1 MSAISSIYIP
11 RMSFNVTEQVIAMEY
26 LNAEIGVVSRVD
38 FTPIHKT
45 PGFVENYDENSQF
58 KSAFVH
64 FYPGNYMSKNAEHF
78 ENTIRSGSRYIFQP
92 MSLREYWINLLN
104 KVPIPTTMM
113 NTSQIVENCRYL
125 EEKVESVIERQ
136 NEIIDRCE
144 NEIADLNEQVEAM
157 RQVVCQL
164 VGGLFNKESQA
175 PIVKLHQD
183 ILFKGEGDANF
194 TCDVSPNTQQGCNNE
209 RRIKLLEMQIKAMQE
224 EPEQTAG
231 SKRRLRQKNRK
242 MQRQSERSR
251 KMVDVDYDFEFMPAE
266 PKDRDHQEDQDQD
279 QDQDQED
286 TLSTHSS
293 MPELEEIS
301 TGSGENRMRM
311 SYELCG
317 NE

>member
-78 ENTIRSGSRYIFQP
+78 DNTIRSGSRYTFQP

-104 KVPIPTTMM
+104 KAPIQTTMM

-125 EEKVESVIERQ
+125 EEKVEYQERVIERQ
-136 NEIIDRCE
+136 NDIIDRHD
-144 NEIADLNEQVEAM
+144 NEIAALNEQVDNI
-157 RQVVCQL
+157 RQVVSQL

-175 PIVKLHQD
+175 PLLKLHQD
-183 ILFKGEGDANF
+183 ILFEGEGNTNF
-194 TCDVSPNTQQGCNNE
+194 MCDVSPNTEQGCNNE
-209 RRIKLLEMQIKAMQE
+209 RRIKLLEMQIKAIQE
-224 EPEQTAG
+224 EPDQSAG
-231 SKRRLRQKNRK
+231 SKRQLRQKKRK
-242 MQRQSERSR
+242 IQRQSERSR
-251 KMVDVDYDFEFMPAE
+251 KMVDVDYDFDFMPAE
-266 PKDRDHQEDQDQD
+266 PKDQEYQDE
-279 QDQDQED
+279 QED